1 MCCHLGREWLRFD
14 ARAGTAYHVPTMTA
28 RARTQETRARSML
41 SGRPVGRDS
50 HSLGLLDLL
59 LLAR

>member
-1 MCCHLGREWLRFD
+1 LRFD
-14 ARAGTAYHVPTMTA
+14 ARATTAYHVPTMTA
-28 RARTQETRARSML
+28 RARTEETRARSAL
-41 SGRPVGRDS
+41 SGRPVGLDS